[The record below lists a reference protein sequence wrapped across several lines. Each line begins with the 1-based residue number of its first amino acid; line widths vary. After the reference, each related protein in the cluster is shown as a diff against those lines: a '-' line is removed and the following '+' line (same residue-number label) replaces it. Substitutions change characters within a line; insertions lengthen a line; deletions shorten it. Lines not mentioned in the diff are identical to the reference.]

1 MAKGNT
7 PDEKASASDDAS
19 DEAREKIKAQR
30 QAQQENMKAQR
41 QSVADGVFGS
51 VKHLQEAHA
60 TGLSSIRKTDRIS
73 QIILLLAIV
82 AVAAAQV
89 MPAEQ
94 FAVMLIAD
102 ALLALSLCAFLALRF
117 GVLRSLQ
124 ARQAILVWQL
134 ILGAFLLGLF
144 LAFNLKM
151 FVLFQSGISVTK

>member
-1 MAKGNT
+1 MTEGNT
-7 PDEKASASDDAS
+7 PDEKASASENKAEIDP
-19 DEAREKIKAQR
+19 EALKKRKEQLEHLKAH
-30 QAQQENMKAQR
+30 R
-41 QSVADGVFGS
+41 QSVADGVLGS

-102 ALLALSLCAFLALRF
+102 ALLALSLCAFMALRF
-117 GVLRSLQ
+117 GVLRTLQ

-151 FVLFQSGISVTK
+151 FVLFQSGLSVTK